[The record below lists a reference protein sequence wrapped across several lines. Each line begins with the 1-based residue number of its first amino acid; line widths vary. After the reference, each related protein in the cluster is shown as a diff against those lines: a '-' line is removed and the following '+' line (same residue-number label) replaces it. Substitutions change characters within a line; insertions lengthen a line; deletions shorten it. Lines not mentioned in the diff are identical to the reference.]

1 MNRIE
6 SRASAAMRRMSAS
19 LRWTAELVAVAL
31 PSGVKVD
38 TGFLVGLRGSRG
50 VMKADLLQ
58 LGQRAGGAR
67 DQNSAVQQVVG
78 QFGCERGV
86 REPVRIDVELDKGCC
101 LFPDRIVAGHENH
114 ASLHQ
119 GRDRIVFNREWS
131 CCVLIVGGIGGGRLS
146 PDDEPVGLEIFAGQ
160 SRELILVPY
169 GLIKK
174 RELRRAMGHRNRE
187 KIRMFERPY

>member
-1 MNRIE
+1 
-6 SRASAAMRRMSAS
+6 MSS
-19 LRWTAELVAVAL
+19 LIR
-31 PSGVKVD
+31 
-38 TGFLVGLRGSRG
+38 
-50 VMKADLLQ
+50 
-58 LGQRAGGAR
+58 
-67 DQNSAVQQVVG
+67 
-78 QFGCERGV
+78 
-86 REPVRIDVELDKGCC
+86 GCC

-146 PDDEPVGLEIFAGQ
+146 PDDEPGGLEIFAGQ

-169 GLIKK
+169 GLIKQ

-187 KIRMFERPY
+187 KIRMFERPYLRIERVAHQVEPTTTEISVVPGLLLR